1 MRDDS
6 PSIQRRFLG
15 RLFLKELITGKL
27 VHMLGE
33 AKEMVKEPA
42 VLNGMLGERSN
53 AEVAKAGGG
62 DDCCHSE

>member
-1 MRDDS
+1 M
-6 PSIQRRFLG
+6 ICL
-15 RLFLKELITGKL
+15 LLKELITGKL

-42 VLNGMLGERSN
+42 VLNGILEEKSN
-53 AEVAKAGGG
+53 AEIAKAGGG